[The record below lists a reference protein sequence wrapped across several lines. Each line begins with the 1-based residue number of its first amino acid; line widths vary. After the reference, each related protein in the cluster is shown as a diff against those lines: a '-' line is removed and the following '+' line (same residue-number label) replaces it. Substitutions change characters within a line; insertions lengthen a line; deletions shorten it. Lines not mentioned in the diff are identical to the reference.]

1 MRYTFALLFGLA
13 VFPAH
18 AQVTTQP
25 CNSTAVEASHICK
38 AAKGVLDQASV
49 TTGASAGFWMI
60 FDSATDPAD
69 GAVVPVKCW
78 QVAANSSLGVG
89 PILNIPFNRGIVFV
103 FSTGVNCATKTES
116 ATAWFMGQAQ

>member
-1 MRYTFALLFGLA
+1 MRYILALLLILA
-13 VFPAH
+13 VFPAQ

-60 FDSATDPAD
+60 FDSPTVPAD
-69 GAVVPVKCW
+69 GAVVPAKCYSI
-78 QVAANSSLGVG
+78 AATSSLTIG
-89 PILNIPFNRGIVFV
+89 PLLNIPFNTGIVFV
-103 FSTGVNCATKTES
+103 FSTGANCATKTAS